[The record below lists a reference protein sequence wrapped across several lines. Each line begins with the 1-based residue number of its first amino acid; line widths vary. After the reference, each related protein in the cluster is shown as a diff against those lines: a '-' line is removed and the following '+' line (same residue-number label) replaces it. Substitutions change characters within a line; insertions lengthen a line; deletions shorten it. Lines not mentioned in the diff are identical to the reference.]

1 MMRPFLGSLVAGLAL
16 AAGLLTPTA
25 GAASTCGERVTSLP
39 FAAWND
45 RAPYFLA
52 PNGGFEAGNTS
63 WKLGGGAKVVSGNE
77 PFYVNS
83 AADRSSLWIPSGGW
97 AEMLPFCIDA
107 DEPTLRFFARNSGS
121 VLSSLAVFATIRTT
135 VLGVTAETTLP
146 LGVVLGTTTDMAA
159 VAVDDRRALGE
170 PAPRRD
176 DDDQRPLRAA
186 ALRRCMAGRRRLR
199 RPVQG
204 LVTAPAD
211 QAVRRRS
218 SAAVFS
224 L

>member
-63 WKLGGGAKVVSGNE
+63 WKLGGGARVVSGNE

-83 AADRSSLWIPSGGW
+83 PADRSSLWIPSGGW

-121 VLSSLAVFATIRTT
+121 ILAPLAVFATIRTT
-135 VLGVTAETTLP
+135 VLGVTAATTLP
-146 LGVVLGTTTDMAA
+146 LGAVLGTTTTWQPSLSTIVGLSANQLLGGTTTISIRFAPLLFGGAWQIDD
-159 VAVDDRRALGE
+159 VYVDPFKDW
-170 PAPRRD
+170 
-176 DDDQRPLRAA
+176 
-186 ALRRCMAGRRRLR
+186 
-199 RPVQG
+199 
-204 LVTAPAD
+204 
-211 QAVRRRS
+211 
-218 SAAVFS
+218 
-224 L
+224 